1 MSYSDWQQA
10 RTKAINDAL
19 ELVERAARGAAEAKM
34 HTSAEL
40 QFHNLVYLE
49 RAFRNLILA
58 IGYAPEEVARY
69 DQWKQEEIKRL
80 DADMKA
86 IWDKWDSLEWKP
98 LKLDDSERSND
109 E

>member
-1 MSYSDWQQA
+1 MSYFDWQQA

-34 HTSAEL
+34 YTSAEL

-58 IGYAPEEVARY
+58 IGYSPEDITRLE
-69 DQWKQEEIKRL
+69 QWREEEMKRSIEEKQ
-80 DADMKA
+80 A
-86 IWDKWDSLEWKP
+86 ILEKWDLLQWRR
-98 LKLDDSERSND
+98 LNLDDSERSND